1 MLDVQLYQVRF
12 GVINQA
18 KLDDCLYAQL
28 AGHKLKGF
36 HVKNAILN
44 SKLLKI
50 NLEKT
55 QLKY

>member
-1 MLDVQLYQVRF
+1 MLNVQLYQVRF

-18 KLDDCLYAQL
+18 KLDCLYAQL